1 MSARP
6 YRAAAGAAGAPVRER
21 SAAAVRPTG
30 ALHRRIGQPR
40 VGPGRQ
46 MPATSSTTFSAL
58 VPSIK
63 FYLMTRREHC
73 VFHFNPCTS
82 QGGV

>member
-1 MSARP
+1 
-6 YRAAAGAAGAPVRER
+6 VRER
-21 SAAAVRPTG
+21 RAAAVRPTG
-30 ALHRRIGQPR
+30 AHHRRLGQPR

-46 MPATSSTTFSAL
+46 MPATSSTMFSAL

-63 FYLMTRREHC
+63 FHLMTRREHC
-73 VFHFNPCTS
+73 VFHFNLRSS